1 MHASVDEIGVSVA
14 LVTSHT
20 GSLEYEHKSINI
32 QYKLTTNIKQAG
44 NTGPN
49 LTIIRCEGW

>member
-20 GSLEYEHKSINI
+20 GSLEYEHKEYKHTI
-32 QYKLTTNIKQAG
+32 QID
-44 NTGPN
+44 
-49 LTIIRCEGW
+49 